1 MTMTLTMTQTLTIEG
16 DWPAMNASIK
26 RMKGHWSGYAKE
38 KKTWTLL
45 AWSEAR
51 SQRLE
56 PMPTPVTLHFV
67 WRMPN
72 MRRDPDGLRG
82 FVVKYIL
89 DGLVLAKIIPDDS
102 AKHIAGFTD
111 TFILD
116 RDNPG
121 IEITLEATHV

>member
-1 MTMTLTMTQTLTIEG
+1 MTQTLKIDG

-26 RMKGHWSGYAKE
+26 TMKGHWAGYAKE
-38 KKTWTLL
+38 KKAWTQRV
-45 AWSEAR
+45 WTEAR
-51 SQRLE
+51 LQRLE

-82 FVVKYIL
+82 FAVKYIL
-89 DGLVLAKIIPDDS
+89 DGLVLAEIIPDDS

-111 TFILD
+111 SFVLD

-121 IEITLEATHV
+121 IEITLEEI